1 MSSGYRLDI
10 SEGNPKTDEKGK
22 KIVYAVLAVG
32 AVLAIVGV
40 ALIIVGVVRK
50 GEPCEENATV
60 KPTTNVPPTT
70 SSGGISAYS
79 AEAQRVGLG
88 PFLEN
93 VKSTY
98 YKMNPNL
105 IVRNPDATPSTIR
118 QEFSPYNCHPS
129 ALKKRTDAAKSLYN
143 KGAKMLK
150 DVNRAKLA
158 PRELKALMQAQ
169 HFLQSNFG
177 APYDENY
184 YAGDWL
190 LGPNLFCWQP
200 ICGVGSDLSSHFNLK
215 KTGFQPAN
223 EGDLEFVIAHLKN
236 LSDSLTQYVENLK
249 YGIKAG
255 YVRSVEEC
263 EVGLL
268 TMKRKFKTI
277 SKEGERGILNSS
289 YVKQMRN
296 PEWYAKI
303 NSDTKTSWNS
313 KHGKDVQQSI
323 DDSLVEYVGQPV
335 YNLLQYLEFN
345 HSQYCVP
352 SNVSSG
358 LANLPLDYV
367 YFKGNKTNET
377 TTKVLP
383 FGEKLS
389 GKDAYKGILP
399 YFTTTDMTPDEV
411 DQLGWKMLNQLYP
424 QAVEIAKTITGLND
438 SDEAVVEF
446 KKKLEDQS
454 MFFNDKPIPLNESNN
469 EAFEKCVDMASAK
482 IYCPAR
488 YASMLK
494 WFEYVNGVLSLL
506 APLQVRMFYYTGQK
520 QSQPNCPVQLVANF
534 NPGTGSQSYQSSDKA
549 CTRPCRYRL
558 PFYLKDHGPRYNAY
572 SVAAHEARPGHH
584 TQVHAFTELFSDDRG
599 DVISW
604 LNGVSYYT
612 AFTEG
617 WALYA
622 ENPLINQETNIYD
635 DLPIQRYGMLKWQI
649 WRALRLIIDT
659 GLHYRGM
666 TRDEAL
672 ELFAKYAW
680 DRTDKAIKDVTRYQ
694 SDPGQATAYM
704 IGQLAIWNYRN
715 DTTTKLQQNGKKFN
729 EKDFHFQVLSQ
740 GSSPL
745 SYLEAHLQKFTDCT
759 IDPKGSGCDT
769 ILNPKFKSRQNAKK
783 TQVNNKAR
791 LFTDDEDQDNVDFD
805 GMYESRPRDVRFN
818 YEHYD

>member
-1 MSSGYRLDI
+1 MSSGYKFDF
-10 SEGNPKTDEKGK
+10 SDESPKANKKGK
-22 KIVYAVLAVG
+22 KIVYAVAALG
-32 AVLAIVGV
+32 AVFFIIGV
-40 ALIIVGVVRK
+40 VLIIVSVVRK
-50 GEPCEENATV
+50 GESCEESKTV
-60 KPTTNVPPTT
+60 KPTP
-70 SSGGISAYS
+70 GGTSAYS

-158 PRELKALMQAQ
+158 PRELKALMQVQ

-177 APYDENY
+177 APLYVE
-184 YAGDWL
+184 
-190 LGPNLFCWQP
+190 
-200 ICGVGSDLSSHFNLK
+200 VGSDLSSHFNLK

-236 LSDSLTQYVENLK
+236 LSDSLTQYVDNLK

-263 EVGLL
+263 EVGLFSL
-268 TMKRKFKTI
+268 KRKFNSI
-277 SKEGERGILNSS
+277 SKEGGKGILSSS
-289 YVKQMRN
+289 YVKEMRD
-296 PEWYAKI
+296 PKWYEKI
-303 NSDTKTSWNS
+303 NSDTKTSWKS

-335 YNLLQYLEFN
+335 HNLLQYLEFN

-367 YFKGNKTNET
+367 YLRGNKTSEK

-389 GKDAYKGILP
+389 GKEAYKSILP
-399 YFTTTDMTPDEV
+399 YFTSTNMTPEEV
-411 DQLGWKMLNQLYP
+411 NDLGWKVLNELYP

-438 SDEAVVEF
+438 SDQAVTEF

-454 MFFNDKPIPLNESNN
+454 MFFNDKPIPLNESNK
-469 EAFEKCVDMASAK
+469 EAWEKCIDMASAK
-482 IYCPAR
+482 KYCPTR
-488 YASMLK
+488 HASMLK
-494 WFEYVNGVLSLL
+494 WFEYVNGLLSLF
-506 APLQVRMFYYTGQK
+506 APLQVGMFYYTGQK
-520 QSQPNCPVQLVANF
+520 QSQPNCPVQLIANF
-534 NPGTGSQSYQSSDKA
+534 NPGTGSQSYRSSDKA

-558 PFYLKDHGPRYNAY
+558 PFYLKDHGPKYNAY

-584 TQVHAFTELFSDDRG
+584 TQLHSFTELFSNDRC

-622 ENPLINQETNIYD
+622 ERVLISQETNIYD
-635 DLPIQRYGMLKWQI
+635 NLPLQKYGMLKWQI
-649 WRALRLIIDT
+649 WRALRLIMDT

-680 DRTDKAIKDVTRYQ
+680 DRTDKAVKDVVRYQ
-694 SDPGQATAYM
+694 SNEGQATAYM
-704 IGQLAIWNYRN
+704 IGQLAIWKYRN
-715 DTTTKLQQNGKKFN
+715 DTTKRLQDNEKEFN

-745 SYLEAHLQKFTDCT
+745 SYLEAHLQRFTDCT
-759 IDPKGSGCDT
+759 IDPEGSGCDSL
-769 ILNPKFKSRQNAKK
+769 LNPDFKSIRKAKTSQAK
-783 TQVNNKAR
+783 NNFR
-791 LFTDDEDQDNVDFD
+791 LFTDEEDQDNVYFD
-805 GMYESRPRDVRFN
+805 GMYESRPRDVRFDLE
-818 YEHYD
+818 YFD